1 MQELSP
7 SGSCSTEMIMLSNF
21 TNHAAI
27 RLQQRGIPPVVSD
40 LLIAYGDEKFDG
52 HGGVVRYFST
62 TGIQELTSDLGAD
75 STKLMDKYRSCYLV
89 QANDDGAVITVAK
102 RHAKKHIWRN

>member
-1 MQELSP
+1 
-7 SGSCSTEMIMLSNF
+7 MLTNY

-52 HGGVVRYFST
+52 HGCVIRYFSA
-62 TGIQELTSDLGAD
+62 TGLQELTSDLGKD
-75 STKLMDKYRSCYLV
+75 STQLMDKHRHCYLV
-89 QANDDGAVITVAK
+89 QAIDDGAVITVAK
-102 RHAKKHIWRN
+102 RHLKKHIWRN